1 MLKLE
6 MMGEAAGQRGNS
18 LFSEVNFVIHHYQT
32 IHTVVHSVYK
42 YREYMSQIDRQSQ
55 HFLILSAEVA
65 KAVGATCLVPYCFVT
80 RMQVEDRRL
89 ETEKRFISLRVKHES
104 LEKAHAVVQQQLKKL
119 KVSSCPNGR
128 WANPQPQQYTIQPLH
143 YASTP
148 PPPHTTTSPFP
159 GHCSLKQWVATLNNK
174 SQLGSGVHRWRDNAS
189 SGPWQ
194 SRQAMLLANSPEMG
208 LCEESDI
215 DCESPVLGFT
225 LGGEWSKKTS
235 IPDWEEEDFE
245 VTEAGELWYDHGD
258 LSSIYTRSRGWQGIA
273 VPQVCVEE
281 EEEENGCGADDPA
294 LQPFSYPGS
303 PSLRSPPANLE
314 PIATASFYYTPASPR
329 ILPLKEHGAR
339 QPSSCSKLQPSLHKE
354 AEHESS
360 CCPTPSE
367 RPRPVSVKPH
377 APVVEPAVGTVLRSF
392 VIMLL
397 VCSATQLVW
406 FVTESLLDL

>member
-1 MLKLE
+1 
-6 MMGEAAGQRGNS
+6 
-18 LFSEVNFVIHHYQT
+18 
-32 IHTVVHSVYK
+32 
-42 YREYMSQIDRQSQ
+42 MSQITDKVSTFSYSLLR
-55 HFLILSAEVA
+55 LLKLWV
-65 KAVGATCLVPYCFVT
+65 LPYRFVT

-104 LEKAHAVVQQQLKKL
+104 LEKAHAVAQQQLKKL

-128 WANPQPQQYTIQPLH
+128 WANALPQHYTVQPLH

-148 PPPHTTTSPFP
+148 PPTHTTASPVT
-159 GHCSLKQWVATLNNK
+159 GHHSLKQCVATLSNK
-174 SQLGSGVHRWRDNAS
+174 SRLGSGVHRWRSVAS

-194 SRQAMLLANSPEMG
+194 SRQAMLLANPPKRG

-215 DCESPVLGFT
+215 ECDSPALGLA
-225 LGGEWSKKTS
+225 LGGKWSKKTS

-245 VTEAGELWYDHGD
+245 ATEAGELWYDHGD
-258 LSSIYTRSRGWQGIA
+258 LSSIYTRSRGWQGIG
-273 VPQVCVEE
+273 VPWVCVEE
-281 EEEENGCGADDPA
+281 EEEDGCGADDPA

-303 PSLRSPPANLE
+303 PSLRSPPADPE

-329 ILPLKEHGAR
+329 ILPPEEHGAG

-360 CCPTPSE
+360 CCPTSSE
-367 RPRPVSVKPH
+367 HLSSVSLMKD

-392 VIMLL
+392 VIILL
-397 VCSATQLVW
+397 ICSATQLVW
-406 FVTESLLDL
+406 FVAKSLLDL